1 MPRTR
6 RDRRQQARETTEPTA
21 KLTGP
26 DRRRVARVLAGITQA
41 EANPTPDLAT
51 VHVQV
56 PAQFPTPW
64 TLPVAL
70 LAADAV
76 LPDDLRPLLP
86 PVDDNND
93 LLAREPAMG
102 RRGYPWHRFN
112 GWSWLVWSSFAEGE
126 HVEIF
131 TTVPVLRLERNV
143 VAPERP
149 DTVRVVH
156 ELR

>member
-1 MPRTR
+1 
-6 RDRRQQARETTEPTA
+6 
-21 KLTGP
+21 
-26 DRRRVARVLAGITQA
+26 VLAGIAQA
-41 EANPTPDLAT
+41 KANPTPDLA
-51 VHVQV
+51 VVNVQV
-56 PAQFPTPW
+56 PTQLPTRR
-64 TLPVAL
+64 TLPVSH
-70 LAADAV
+70 LAADTV
-76 LPDDLRPLLP
+76 LPDDLDHLLG
-86 PVDDNND
+86 PVDDD
-93 LLAREPAMG
+93 ADFLAREPSMG

-112 GWSWLVWSSFAEGE
+112 GWSWLVWSPFAEGE

>member
-1 MPRTR
+1 
-6 RDRRQQARETTEPTA
+6 
-21 KLTGP
+21 
-26 DRRRVARVLAGITQA
+26 VLAGITQA

-76 LPDDLRPLLP
+76 LPDDLKPLLP